1 MMAGAVPS
9 KRIDLSD
16 SDIEGMV
23 TLFKAL
29 SDPTRLRILS
39 ELTFEEALCVSKI
52 AELLEISVS
61 RASHHLTLLEH
72 LGFVRG
78 TQEGKQVLHSIDD
91 DCIVDIM
98 RRTRQHVAG
107 E

>member
-1 MMAGAVPS
+1 MASRKKSRG
-9 KRIDLSD
+9 IQLSGD
-16 SDIEGMV
+16 EIEGMA

-29 SDPTRLRILS
+29 SDPTRIRILS
-39 ELTFEEALCVSKI
+39 ELTAGNALCVSDI
-52 AELLEISVS
+52 ADLLDISIS

-78 TQEGKQVLHSIDD
+78 RQDGKQVFHSIDD

-98 RRTRQHVAG
+98 RRTKQHVAG